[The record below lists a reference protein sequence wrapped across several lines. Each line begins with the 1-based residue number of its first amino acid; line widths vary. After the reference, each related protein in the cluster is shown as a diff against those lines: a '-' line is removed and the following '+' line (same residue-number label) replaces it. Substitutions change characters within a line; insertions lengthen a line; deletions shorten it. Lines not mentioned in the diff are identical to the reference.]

1 MLYLVCKGENSQ
13 VISMLCSTTLAQ
25 MNLDNIKKLIQSNHK
40 YVDLSILTDTT
51 KKSINDKY
59 EVSLTSQK
67 EDLQNYVSLPKKI
80 SLAPYKLAFVIAQK
94 KPPFSHAED
103 CTVG

>member
-25 MNLDNIKKLIQSNHK
+25 MNLDNLKKLIQSNHK

-67 EDLQNYVSLPKKI
+67 GLQNYVSLPKKI
-80 SLAPYKLAFVIAQK
+80 SLAPYKLAFVITQK
-94 KPPFSHAED
+94 KQPFSHAED
-103 CTVG
+103 CAVG